1 MPPLLTPPGLG
12 VVVTAGVGETVSR
25 KGVTDVAAENKVV
38 VDMMNGREVFLREY
52 GGSRFSYTSQPSS
65 ITKCG
70 EERRSDGR
78 SIIRTRANSGALDGH
93 NNNVL
98 RLSA

>member
-25 KGVTDVAAENKVV
+25 KGVTDVAAEKTVV
-38 VDMMNGREVFLREY
+38 VDMMNGRVVFEGVR
-52 GGSRFSYTSQPSS
+52 GSWTSCTSQPLS

-70 EERRSDGR
+70 EGTSTTVRRS
-78 SIIRTRANSGALDGH
+78 IH
-93 NNNVL
+93 N
-98 RLSA
+98 